1 MQSSSNLMLMQ
12 YANRYA
18 LSAATAVMF
27 WMVVKKPPTDVARR
41 VRQNKEY
48 IEEQSKIRN
57 LADRFKVVNHN
68 PSIIIHRHPP
78 HLRQ

>member
-1 MQSSSNLMLMQ
+1 MLMQ